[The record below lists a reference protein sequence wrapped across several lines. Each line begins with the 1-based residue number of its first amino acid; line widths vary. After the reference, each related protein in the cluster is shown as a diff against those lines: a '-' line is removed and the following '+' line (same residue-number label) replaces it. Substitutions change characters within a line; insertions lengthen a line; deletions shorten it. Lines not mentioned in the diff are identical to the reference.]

1 MVESYKHKE
10 VVRVFMRFFNPA
22 KIRDIRTENGLSQT
36 EMGRLIGCTKQM
48 ASQIENGTTL
58 PGVNTL
64 ARIAELFDVD
74 VDTFF
79 TSNLT
84 DVHKCSRESPA
95 PSLKGCDG
103 GCCGDGDENGDGG
116 GPDHSES
123 GSTL

>member
-1 MVESYKHKE
+1 MK
-10 VVRVFMRFFNPA
+10 FFNPT
-22 KIRDIRTENGLSQT
+22 KIGVLRKENGLSQT

-48 ASQIENGTTL
+48 LSQIENGTTL

-64 ARIAELFDVD
+64 GRIAELFDVG

-84 DVHKCSRESPA
+84 DVRKYSHGSSA
-95 PSLKGCDG
+95 AAAQGCDG

-116 GPDHSES
+116 GPEHSES
-123 GSTL
+123 